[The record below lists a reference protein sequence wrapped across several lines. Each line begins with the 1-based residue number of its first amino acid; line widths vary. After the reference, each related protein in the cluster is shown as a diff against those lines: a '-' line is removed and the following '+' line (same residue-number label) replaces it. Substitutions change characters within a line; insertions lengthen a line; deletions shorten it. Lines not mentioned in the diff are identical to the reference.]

1 MVITLT
7 VGAAQD
13 VGDEVQTS
21 GAGIGVLDCS
31 VNLAL
36 GRTLVDI
43 DALVG
48 LGLVLVLGVV
58 GNESA
63 LDLVRVDGSRL
74 LAVGLGDLVLI
85 GIGTNLEEVCSAG
98 TELDTYAL
106 KESKMEKKEQKEQ
119 NAMLERRHIP

>member
-1 MVITLT
+1 MVVTLA

-13 VGDEVQTS
+13 VGDEVQT
-21 GAGIGVLDCS
+21 GRAGVGVLDCG

-36 GRTLVDI
+36 SRSLVDI
-43 DALVG
+43 DPLVG
-48 LGLVLVLGVV
+48 LGLALVLGVV
-58 GNESA
+58 GDEGA

-74 LAVGLGDLVLI
+74 LAVGLGDLFLI
-85 GIGTNLEEVCSAG
+85 GIGTDLEEVCSAG